1 MTEFEL
7 IRRYFDRMPSRR
19 VDLGIGDDCALLRP
33 RCQGAMAGPASPR
46 ASAGR
51 QRNAGFAVSTDML
64 VAGRHFFEDVQPG
77 ALGHKTLA
85 VSLSDLAA
93 MGARPRAFTLALA
106 LPEVDESW
114 LEAFARGMFEL
125 ADRYDCELIGGDTT
139 RGPLNLCV
147 TVFGDCDV
155 ETVLRRDRAEP
166 GDDVWVSGPL
176 GLAAYAVRERLAGRR
191 LPDDHPAV
199 AALDRPT
206 PRVELGLLLRHW
218 ASSAIDVSDGLIG
231 DLGHV
236 AERSRVGID
245 IEWARVPVPTALRD
259 LPATELRALVLGGGD
274 DYELAFTSATVN
286 RSAIEALGGQVGLS
300 LARVGSVRSGSGV
313 TILDAKHQVLDDAIR
328 AFDHFA

>member
-7 IRRYFDRMPSRR
+7 IRRYFDRRPSRR
-19 VDLGIGDDCALLRP
+19 ADLGIGDDCALLRP
-33 RCQGAMAGPASPR
+33 ASQDPMAGRATPR
-46 ASAGR
+46 ASADR
-51 QRNAGFAVSTDML
+51 LRNAGFAVSTDML
-64 VAGRHFFEDVQPG
+64 VAGRHFFEDVAPD
-77 ALGHKTLA
+77 ALGHKALA
-85 VSLSDLAA
+85 VNLSDLAA

-106 LPEVDESW
+106 LPAVDEAW
-114 LEAFARGMFEL
+114 LDAFARGMFAL

-139 RGPLNLCV
+139 RGPLNVCV

-155 ETVLRRDRAEP
+155 ETALRRDRAEP

-199 AALDRPT
+199 LALERPQ

-218 ASSAIDVSDGLIG
+218 ASSAIDISDGLIG

-236 AERSRVGID
+236 ADRSRVGID
-245 IEWARVPVPTALRD
+245 VEWARMPVPEALWD
-259 LPATELRALVLGGGD
+259 LPAPDVRALVLGGGD
-274 DYELAFTSATVN
+274 DYELAFTSASVN
-286 RSAIEALGGQVGLS
+286 RGAIEALRAQSGLP
-300 LARVGSVRSGSGV
+300 LARVGTVRSGSGV
-313 TILDAKHQVLDDAIR
+313 TILDAKLQVLDDAIR